1 MVGQPGQPGPP
12 VSIYTSTIDYSI
24 RRTHNVCKIYGIVFV
39 ITVTIQCL
47 ATLIEIRQIV

>member
-24 RRTHNVCKIYGIVFV
+24 SSTHNACTIYGIVFV

-47 ATLIEIRQIV
+47 AILIEIRQIV